1 VEHTLVGSVV
11 EVDEVL
17 LEVTGK
23 GARIDGVSVV
33 LAGDVAQASGQVESG
48 NVVSSVTI
56 LELDGAS
63 TNSKSQKLVSETN
76 THDRN
81 VGGFHQAGEIVD
93 SSLAMG
99 RVTGTVGDEDTIE
112 VLRDLMDGV
121 IIGKDCDGSTSADQ
135 ATKDILLDT
144 AVDQSNV
151 ERSTGG
157 LNNEGSLGGDTLDQV
172 DLAGINETLILVGIV
187 LFSNGDPSQGRAL
200 LSEVGDNS
208 AGINARDGGN
218 SLSGAPLAKTLDGS
232 PMAVVDSDI
241 GDNDTS
247 TLNVGGLEV
256 LEKVILVSDGG
267 GNAVVANQGLSEDE
281 DLASVGG
288 VGHGLGVANKRG
300 GEDGLTRDVGIGAES
315 LALENRTVSNGESGG
330 DRSSRSSSSS
340 SSEGH
345 SPALATS
352 NSFLRQVSDVKHGS
366 ARSRRGLGRGF
377 GKGSQSG
384 EHFDICRLF
393 KLCLGE

>member
-1 VEHTLVGSVV
+1 
-11 EVDEVL
+11 
-17 LEVTGK
+17 
-23 GARIDGVSVV
+23 
-33 LAGDVAQASGQVESG
+33 
-48 NVVSSVTI
+48 
-56 LELDGAS
+56 
-63 TNSKSQKLVSETN
+63 
-76 THDRN
+76 
-81 VGGFHQAGEIVD
+81 
-93 SSLAMG
+93 
-99 RVTGTVGDEDTIE
+99 
-112 VLRDLMDGV
+112 
-121 IIGKDCDGSTSADQ
+121 
-135 ATKDILLDT
+135 
-144 AVDQSNV
+144 V
-151 ERSTGG
+151 ERSTRG

-200 LSEVGDNS
+200 LSEVGDNG

-267 GNAVVANQGLSEDE
+267 GNAIVANQGLSEDE

-315 LALENRTVSNGESGG
+315 LALENRTVLW
-330 DRSSRSSSSS
+330 
-340 SSEGH
+340 
-345 SPALATS
+345 AY
-352 NSFLRQVSDVKHGS
+352 
-366 ARSRRGLGRGF
+366 
-377 GKGSQSG
+377 
-384 EHFDICRLF
+384 
-393 KLCLGE
+393 

>member
-17 LEVTGK
+17 LEVAGK
-23 GARIDGVSVV
+23 GAGIDGVSVV

-48 NVVSSVTI
+48 NVVSSVTV

-63 TNSKSQKLVSETN
+63 TDSKSQKLVAETN

-81 VGGFHQAGEIVD
+81 VGGFHQTGEIVD
-93 SSLAMG
+93 SSLAMS

-112 VLRDLMDGV
+112 VLRDLVDGV
-121 IIGKDCDGSTSADQ
+121 VIGEDCDGSTSADQ
-135 ATKDILLDT
+135 ATKDVLLDT

-151 ERSTGG
+151 ERGTGG

-172 DLAGINETLILVGIV
+172 DLAGVNETLILVGIV

-200 LSEVGDNS
+200 LSEVGDNG
-208 AGINARDGGN
+208 AGINARNGGN
-218 SLSGAPLAKTLDGS
+218 SLTGAPLAETLDGS

-256 LEKVILVSDGG
+256 LEKIILVSDSG
-267 GNAVVANQGLSEDE
+267 GNAIVANQGLGEDE

-288 VGHGLGVANKRG
+288 VRHGLGVANKRG
-300 GEDGLTRDVGIGAES
+300 GEDSLTRDVGVGAES
-315 LALENRTVSNGESGG
+315 LALENRTI
-330 DRSSRSSSSS
+330 
-340 SSEGH
+340 
-345 SPALATS
+345 L
-352 NSFLRQVSDVKHGS
+352 
-366 ARSRRGLGRGF
+366 
-377 GKGSQSG
+377 
-384 EHFDICRLF
+384 
-393 KLCLGE
+393 